1 MFSPAAL
8 VLVSLAY
15 VCVLFLIAWW
25 GDRVALRRGRLLGQP
40 IIYSLSLA
48 VYCTSWTFYG
58 AVGRAATNGWD
69 FLPVYLGPILMF
81 VVFGGFL
88 QRMVRV
94 AKEQQVT
101 SISDFLASRFGK
113 TRRLAVLVTAVA
125 VLGVLPYIALQ
136 LKAIAMGYELLTSD
150 LSQPLDMLDGPAP
163 LLRDTALAVALLL
176 AVFAVLF
183 GTRQLDAT
191 EHHPGLMLAIAFESV
206 VKLLAFLAVGIFVT
220 WFMFDGPGSLS
231 PVSVDDALVAEVFSP
246 NNIQLSFVTIL
257 LLSTLA
263 VFCLPRQFHV
273 AVVESTSERDVRWA
287 RFLFPLYLVLISLF
301 ITPIAVAGLLT
312 FGDGMASDAFVLTLP
327 LTAGQG
333 WLALMALLGGF
344 SAATGM
350 VIVAAVALSTMVSN
364 DIVMPLLL
372 RARPIAAS
380 QGADLG
386 RQLLVVRRVVIV
398 VLLLLAWVYY
408 RLFGYAE
415 SLAGIGLLSFAAVA
429 QFAPLMVA
437 AIFSRRANRQGA
449 LLGLA
454 FGFATWLYCLLLPV
468 IARGIGVGQFW
479 LDNGPGGWGWL
490 RPEALFGLDLG
501 DALTHGV
508 LWSLLLNAMGLLL
521 GSRLGSPRPIDRIQ
535 ANAFLGAA
543 SEPGTDSLPRG
554 GIATVGD
561 LVQLTRRFLGER
573 RARLAFEEYSRRS
586 GRELSDAQS
595 ADAGL
600 VGHTERVLATVI
612 GASSARIVLASALAG
627 SGMQLD
633 QVVGLLDQTSQK
645 LKFRQELLQSA
656 LENLSEGISVVDAE
670 LRLVAWNRAYLE
682 LFDYPDGL
690 IQIGRPIEDVLYF
703 NARRGMMGDGDVE
716 ALVHRRLHWMRQG
729 SSHFYQR
736 HTGDGR
742 VIEIRGNPMPGG
754 GFVTSFA
761 DVTERLKAEE
771 ALRESERNIRFYTDN
786 VPALLAYVDSDLS
799 FRFTNRAYENLL
811 GLNRAELIGRHLH
824 EVFDQHEMLRRSPYL
839 EGALAGERQDFEL
852 DIIDARERRR
862 YVLATY
868 IPQFNRRGEVLGFFS
883 LLQDITE
890 RRQAELRLKEAKE
903 ELERRVA
910 TRTHELTELNR
921 ELSQEIRIRSRVEDA
936 LREAKREADEAN
948 QSKTRFLAAASHDL
962 LQPLNAAR
970 LFVSALGQ
978 QQGLTP
984 EQGHLIDRLEGSIG
998 SAEEL
1003 LSALLDI
1010 SRLDA
1015 GAMTTDVRE
1024 FAIADL
1030 LDPLYAEFS
1039 ALARERGLRFDLV
1052 ACRAR
1057 VVSDPKLLRR
1067 VLQNF
1072 ISNALRYT
1080 DQGRVLL
1087 GCRRRDG
1094 NLSLQV
1100 WDTGP
1105 GIPADQTESIFREF
1119 HRLEASRRS
1128 RERGLGLGLAIVDR
1142 IARMLD
1148 HPIVLRSEPGR
1159 GTMFALTV
1167 PLTSGPVEAS
1177 AARPGRPRRQGRDLA
1192 GMRVLC
1198 VDNEPEILA
1207 GMRAL
1212 MTPWGCDVRTAR
1224 DEDEALAVMAE
1235 EWMPVVILADYHLD
1249 ESRNGIDLMNRLRA
1263 RFKESINGILITADQ
1278 TEPVR
1283 NEARAHGYRVLQKP
1297 LKPAALRA
1305 LLSRVASLRE
1315 RDQAPRAG

>member
-1 MFSPAAL
+1 
-8 VLVSLAY
+8 
-15 VCVLFLIAWW
+15 
-25 GDRVALRRGRLLGQP
+25 
-40 IIYSLSLA
+40 
-48 VYCTSWTFYG
+48 
-58 AVGRAATNGWD
+58 
-69 FLPVYLGPILMF
+69 
-81 VVFGGFL
+81 
-88 QRMVRV
+88 
-94 AKEQQVT
+94 
-101 SISDFLASRFGK
+101 
-113 TRRLAVLVTAVA
+113 RLAVLVTLVA
-125 VLGVLPYIALQ
+125 TLGVLPYIALQ
-136 LKAIAMGYELLTSD
+136 LKAIAMGYELLTTD
-150 LSQPLDMLDGPAP
+150 LSQPFTLLDGPAP
-163 LLRDTALAVALLL
+163 VLRDTALAVAVLL

-206 VKLLAFLAVGIFVT
+206 VKLLAFLAVGVFVT
-220 WFMFDGPGSLS
+220 WFVFDGPAALA
-231 PVSVDDALVAEVFSP
+231 PLALEDALVAATFALDG
-246 NNIQLSFVTIL
+246 IGGSFVTIL

-287 RFLFPLYLVLISLF
+287 RLLFPAYLVLISLF
-301 ITPIAVAGLLT
+301 IAPIAVAGLLV

-327 LTAGQG
+327 LQAGQG
-333 WLALMALLGGF
+333 WLALLALLGGF

-350 VIVAAVALSTMVSN
+350 VIVASVALSTMVSN
-364 DIVMPLLL
+364 DVVMPLLL
-372 RARPIAAS
+372 KARPVAAGR
-380 QGADLG
+380 GADLG

-398 VLLLLAWVYY
+398 ILLLLAWLYY
-408 RLFGYAE
+408 RWFGYAE

-429 QFAPLMVA
+429 QFAPLVVA
-437 AIFSRRANRQGA
+437 AVLSRRANRHGA
-449 LLGLA
+449 QLGLA
-454 FGFATWLYCLLLPV
+454 AGFATWLYCLLLPV
-468 IARGIGVGQFW
+468 IARGSGVGQAW
-479 LDNGPGGWGWL
+479 LDHGPWGWSWL
-490 RPEALFGLDLG
+490 RPEALFGLDFG
-501 DALTHGV
+501 DPLTHGV
-508 LWSLLLNAMGLLL
+508 IWSLLLNILGLVF
-521 GSRLGSPRPIDRIQ
+521 GSRVGSARPIDRIQ

-543 SEPGTDSLPRG
+543 SDPGTDSLPRA

-561 LVQLTRRFLGER
+561 LIQLTRRFLGER
-573 RARLAFEEYSRRS
+573 RARLAFDEFARRS
-586 GRELSDAQS
+586 SRELSDAAP
-595 ADAGL
+595 ADAAL

-633 QVVGLLDQTSQK
+633 QVVTLLDQTSQK

-656 LENLSEGISVVDAE
+656 LENLSEGISVVDGE
-670 LRLVAWNRAYLE
+670 LRLVAWNRAYLD

-690 IQIGRPIEDVLYF
+690 VQIGRPIEDLLYF
-703 NARRGMMGDGDVE
+703 NARRGMLGAGDVE
-716 ALVHRRLHWMRQG
+716 SLVQRRLHWMRQG

-754 GFVTSFA
+754 GFVTSFT
-761 DVTERLKAEE
+761 DVTERLRAEQ

-811 GLNRAELIGRHLH
+811 GLDRSELIGRHLH
-824 EVFDQHEMLRRSPYL
+824 DVFDQHEMLRRSPYL

-852 DIIDARERRR
+852 EITDARNRRR

-890 RRQAELRLKEAKE
+890 RRQAELRLKDAKE

-910 TRTHELTELNR
+910 ARTHELTELNR
-921 ELSQEIRIRSRVEDA
+921 ELSQEIRIRARVEDA
-936 LREAKREADEAN
+936 LREAKREADQAN

-978 QQGLTP
+978 QPGLVA
-984 EQGHLIDRLEGSIG
+984 EQTHLIERLEGSIS

-1015 GAMTTDVRE
+1015 GAMATDVRE

-1030 LDPLYAEFS
+1030 LEPLHAEFG

-1052 ACRAR
+1052 PCRAR

-1067 VLQNF
+1067 VIQNF
-1072 ISNALRYT
+1072 VSNALRYT
-1080 DQGRVLL
+1080 EQGRVLL

-1094 NLSLQV
+1094 HLSVQV

-1148 HPIVLRSEPGR
+1148 HRVSVRSLPGR
-1159 GTMFALTV
+1159 GTMFALSV
-1167 PLTSGPVEAS
+1167 PLASGPAEAS
-1177 AARPGRPRRQGRDLA
+1177 TPRPGRVRRPGRDLA
-1192 GMRVLC
+1192 GLRVLC
-1198 VDNEPEILA
+1198 VDNEADILT

-1212 MTPWGCDVRTAR
+1212 IEPWGCDVRTAG
-1224 DEDEALAVMAE
+1224 DEAEAVAVME
-1235 EWMPVVILADYHLD
+1235 QDWRPVVILADYHLD
-1249 ESRNGIDLMNRLRA
+1249 QARNGIDLLNRLRA
-1263 RFKESINGILITADQ
+1263 RFAEPISGILITADQ
-1278 TEPVR
+1278 SEPVR
-1283 NEARAHGYRVLQKP
+1283 NEARANGYRVLHKP

-1305 LLSRVASLRE
+1305 LLSRMASIGK
-1315 RDQAPRAG
+1315 RDQPPAG